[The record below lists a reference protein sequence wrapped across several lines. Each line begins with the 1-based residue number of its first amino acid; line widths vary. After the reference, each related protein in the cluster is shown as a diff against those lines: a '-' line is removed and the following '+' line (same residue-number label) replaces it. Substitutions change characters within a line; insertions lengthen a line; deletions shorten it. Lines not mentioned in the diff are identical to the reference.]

1 MKARRLGTDSPFV
14 EIQYVQLTDSDILYK
29 AEVMEFES
37 EPNFD
42 YLSTEIKTNQQ
53 LAEMGYWDK
62 LRCQAAITV
71 LPQCIATCNEVLM
84 RGGALQE
91 GSIARLVSKMAS
103 QYADGLIAE
112 LKGE

>member
-1 MKARRLGTDSPFV
+1 MRARRKGADSYSR
-14 EIQYVQLTDSDILYK
+14 IARVQLEDSDILYDPS
-29 AEVMEFES
+29 VIEFES
-37 EPNFD
+37 D
-42 YLSTEIKTNQQ
+42 ATSTDSKPCPQTDEDKH
-53 LAEMGYWDK
+53 WDK

-91 GSIARLVSKMAS
+91 GSIVRQVSKMAL